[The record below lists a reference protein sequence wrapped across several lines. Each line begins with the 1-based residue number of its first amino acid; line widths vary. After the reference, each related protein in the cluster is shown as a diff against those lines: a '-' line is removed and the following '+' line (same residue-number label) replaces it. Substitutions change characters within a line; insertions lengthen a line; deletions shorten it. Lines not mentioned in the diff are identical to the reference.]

1 MLIKRNTPVNVFML
15 IKGNQST
22 HLVSAPNGEY
32 QTNKSFFKKT
42 KKKTKKSLKKKK
54 KKQASEQSMP

>member
-1 MLIKRNTPVNVFML
+1 ML

-42 KKKTKKSLKKKK
+42 KKKNKEKFKKEKK